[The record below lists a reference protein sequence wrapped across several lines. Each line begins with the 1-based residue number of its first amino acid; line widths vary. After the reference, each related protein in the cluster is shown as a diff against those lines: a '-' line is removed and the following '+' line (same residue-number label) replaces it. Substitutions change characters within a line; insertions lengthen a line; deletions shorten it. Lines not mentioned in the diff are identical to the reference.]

1 MKVVELVGS
10 AQESDY
16 PIKPFKELNIFSEY
30 FFLVRKGNDPSIYL
44 LKYIE
49 DIKEWYLIS
58 LDSRFTHKLELDI
71 KELCESYYV
80 YCIPEYTGGCD
91 GAYLN
96 NRESNKAR
104 KELLEFLINKYWKG

>member
-1 MKVVELVGS
+1 MKVVELVSS

-30 FFLVRKGNDPSIYL
+30 FLVEKGNDHHIHL
-44 LKYIE
+44 LRYIE
-49 DIKEWYLIS
+49 NIKEWYHIS
-58 LDSRFTHKLELDI
+58 LDSYFTHKLELNI

-80 YCIPEYTGGCD
+80 YCIPEFTGGCD

-104 KELLEFLINKYWKG
+104 KELLEFLIDKYWKD